1 MKSQAEKDAA
11 RLEVLRLEPRGDWT
25 KAKWKEFGELQEKL
39 AAQMP
44 EPTFPDEEKTAAA
57 PEEVKVAEKKFRK
70 LEPPKQKF
78 DGSGDF
84 ETFRRQVMIWWGFT
98 TRGETASFVC
108 TIMGPWTW
116 LKKRVTT
123 TYRVI
128 GERNAFA
135 SSTLVVEG
143 WR

>member
-1 MKSQAEKDAA
+1 MRRSAGINSITIGNMNA
-11 RLEVLRLEPRGDWT
+11 
-25 KAKWKEFGELQEKL
+25 FELL
-39 AAQMP
+39 
-44 EPTFPDEEKTAAA
+44 T
-57 PEEVKVAEKKFRK
+57 
-70 LEPPKQKF
+70 
-78 DGSGDF
+78 
-84 ETFRRQVMIWWGFT
+84 QVMIWWGFT